1 MRFAGLGL
9 GTFFSI
15 YIPTVKGTINRKVDT
30 MTPQRSSFQTKE
42 QDKNTQKP
50 LNDEKIDNLPEQEF
64 RGMILKMIQDLG
76 KRVET
81 QIKTLQE
88 MFYKELEDLKSK
100 VNSTIAEMKN
110 NLEGSNS
117 MLTEAEE
124 KISEVEESDGN
135 HCYRK

>member
-1 MRFAGLGL
+1 M
-9 GTFFSI
+9 
-15 YIPTVKGTINRKVDT
+15 
-30 MTPQRSSFQTKE
+30 
-42 QDKNTQKP
+42 
-50 LNDEKIDNLPEQEF
+50 PEQEF